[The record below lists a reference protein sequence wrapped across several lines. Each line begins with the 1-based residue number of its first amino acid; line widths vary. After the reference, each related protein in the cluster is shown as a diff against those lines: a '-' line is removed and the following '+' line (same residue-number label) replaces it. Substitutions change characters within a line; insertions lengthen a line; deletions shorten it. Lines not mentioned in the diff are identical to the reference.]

1 MSLFCCENVSVRPK
15 QLFRPKQ
22 TCRNSRNSCFCFV
35 SVFLFR
41 QSRNTTIRL
50 KFRLIQTNFNFWYFY
65 WVTHQINN
73 FILLDWIH
81 SAWNLQNLLVF
92 SNARKTD
99 PKNARENSKHQNLK
113 TLFRQNRNTVS
124 FRHSPN
130 VSAFRPKHFFP
141 VSVVHYFYHV

>member
-1 MSLFCCENVSVRPK
+1 MNLTRFAKYFSVVYD
-15 QLFRPKQ
+15 
-22 TCRNSRNSCFCFV
+22 RNSCFGRNRHAETAETAV
-35 SVFLFR
+35 SVSFRFFLFR

-141 VSVVHYFYHV
+141 VSVVH